1 MSIKEKC
8 EFSFNFQRG
17 FCVNV
22 PHLSTV
28 THGILDQCGH
38 LEACVAVD
46 IHIHLNIAP
55 KGAFFRREI
64 SRVTSGAAE
73 NE

>member
-1 MSIKEKC
+1 M
-8 EFSFNFQRG
+8 
-17 FCVNV
+17 NV

-46 IHIHLNIAP
+46 IHTHLNIAP
-55 KGAFFRREI
+55 KGVFFLGEI
-64 SRVTSGAAE
+64 SRVTRGPAE

>member
-1 MSIKEKC
+1 M
-8 EFSFNFQRG
+8 
-17 FCVNV
+17 NV

-28 THGILDQCGH
+28 THGILHQCGH

-46 IHIHLNIAP
+46 IHIHWNIAP
-55 KGAFFRREI
+55 KGALFWREI
-64 SRVTSGAAE
+64 SRVDSGAAE

>member
-1 MSIKEKC
+1 MS
-8 EFSFNFQRG
+8 
-17 FCVNV
+17 V